1 MGDWEAWREK
11 TMQDTFFG
19 FEVQRPSRL
28 SRFASPEPRL
38 KENDVPA
45 PYFDERSITAN
56 MLIADKPDERSR
68 CALPVP
74 GMLIGQ
80 LEKIARNPDLLLC
93 REFHAGTR

>member
-38 KENDVPA
+38 KEKDVPA
-45 PYFDERSITAN
+45 PYFDEMGITAN
-56 MLIADKPDERSR
+56 MLIADKPDGRSR

-74 GMLIGQ
+74 GTMMGQ

-93 REFHAGTR
+93 REFHVGTR